1 MNKIHV
7 DQWFTADSLCH
18 GVSLYTIRARD
29 FSDTSRTRNPQMP
42 LLTVRAVDAH
52 KPRERAYKLT
62 LDRGLQ
68 LRIAPDGTRT
78 LLVRYTVKGSEV
90 ERQYRLPQEYGE
102 GPGQMKLAAACAEA
116 ARIRALARD
125 GIDWPAQEEA
135 RLRAGVVAKEM
146 AGRHDG
152 LTVEKALRE
161 YVEKKRRAKDGLPLK
176 ARTKADYLGMIEA
189 GKVSKAGRKFADG
202 KLFSIAQILL
212 SKLTAE
218 DIRGVHNELA
228 KRSQREAAYA
238 MQVLRAVLRWHG
250 IVVPGNPLGRD
261 TAGRDRIVITASQGN
276 PSPIP
281 PERLGAWWR
290 AAVVAPSKVA
300 ADYYRFQLLTGC
312 RGGEIHGNKRHGYE
326 PIKVGDVDCKGGKL
340 VLRDTKNRSDHKLLL
355 SRQALEIAQRYCA
368 GRKPEDPLFPIVDA
382 RKTLA
387 WINARAETSVQGHGL
402 RATFASIAEEL
413 VSGGALKRM
422 LNHSAGGDVTLG
434 HYVGKSEAQLRA
446 AWQTV
451 ADFIEATAAAE
462 ADLKPSPSVRKRQLQ
477 ARRRRT
483 DSSTPSR
490 TVVVTAH

>member
-1 MNKIHV
+1 
-7 DQWFTADSLCH
+7 
-18 GVSLYTIRARD
+18 
-29 FSDTSRTRNPQMP
+29 MP

-52 KPRERAYKLT
+52 KPRERPYKLT

-68 LRIAPDGTRT
+68 LRIAPDGVRT

-125 GIDWPAQEEA
+125 GVDWPEQEEA
-135 RLRAGVVAKEM
+135 RLRSEAVAKEA

-161 YVEKKRRAKDGLPLK
+161 YVERKRRAKDGLPLK

-189 GKVSKAGRKFADG
+189 GKVSKSGRKFADG
-202 KLFSIAQILL
+202 KLFSIAQTLL
-212 SKLTAE
+212 SRLTAE
-218 DIRGVHNELA
+218 DIRGLHNELA
-228 KRSQREAAYA
+228 KQSEREAAYA

-261 TAGRDRIVITASQGN
+261 TAGRDRIVIATSQGN
-276 PSPIP
+276 PAPIP

-290 AAVVAPSKVA
+290 AAAAAPSKVA

-326 PIKVGDVDCKGGKL
+326 PIKVGDVDCHGGKL

-355 SRQALEIAQRYCA
+355 SRQALEIAQHYCT
-368 GRKPEDPLFPIVDA
+368 GRKPEEPLFPIVDA

-422 LNHSAGGDVTLG
+422 LNHAVGGDVTLG

-451 ADFIEATAAAE
+451 ADFIEAESTKKSSQTQPAQPRHIKRNASGGNAAPNIPTRSNARGVE
-462 ADLKPSPSVRKRQLQ
+462 A
-477 ARRRRT
+477 T
-483 DSSTPSR
+483 
-490 TVVVTAH
+490 